1 VRKKYRLS
9 PYAKSFRFRLYLIFT
24 GTIALLT
31 AAFASFYV
39 MTEIKGYRSN
49 LEREGRLLA
58 TILSQNARLPLFAE
72 NRDALTLL
80 AEGTA
85 RYPSV
90 LAVSISN
97 ADGRFVVETGNSK
110 ERPGD
115 AIEMVVEITSPGQ
128 LFSPES
134 VLLGH
139 VSVDEERVIGRVH
152 LRLDTSGA
160 RERLIRLVAASLAI
174 GTLFWILVSL
184 LCYQILK
191 RVTASFNMLMGGIEE
206 IGSGNLS
213 ARVDLDGDDELGR
226 AANAINAMAASLELR
241 ELENLSLQEELLK
254 AMKLEVQEEKKRVMA
269 RLIHTNKMTS
279 LGLLLSSMA
288 HEINNPNAS
297 IRFSGH
303 MIGKM
308 WADVVP
314 LLDGVWQEEGEFYLG
329 GVPFQTARGAL
340 AENAAKIVENSERI
354 ARVVQGLRD
363 YGVGGGSQ
371 LRQRLEINA
380 AVSAALSVLACQ
392 MKRDVQLNTC
402 LGTGI
407 PVIAGSQQQIEQV
420 LINLILN
427 AMQAFADGRGEV
439 TLSTRYD
446 SAAAEVVVEV
456 KDNGTGISAETMG
469 RLFEPFYSTKLE
481 RGGSGLGLYI
491 SQFIVAE
498 HGGRLQLSSVLGQGT
513 LARVALP
520 TAADPSMRSMVAAK
534 DGQHPSDALHE
545 VG

>member
-1 VRKKYRLS
+1 MRRKLRLS
-9 PYAKSFRFRLYLIFT
+9 PYIKSFRVRLYLIFT

-31 AAFASFYV
+31 AAFVSFYV
-39 MTEIKGYRSN
+39 LTDMNSYRST
-49 LEREGRLLA
+49 LEREGKLLA
-58 TILSQNARLPLFAE
+58 AILAQNARLPLFAE
-72 NRDALTLL
+72 NAEALTAL

-90 LAVSISN
+90 LSVTISN
-97 ADGRFVVETGNSK
+97 LNGVTVAEARNEKVQRSET
-110 ERPGD
+110 
-115 AIEMVVEITSPGQ
+115 IEMKVDITSPGQ
-128 LFSPES
+128 VLSPES

-139 VSVDEERVIGRVH
+139 AAGDEQRVIGRVR
-152 LRLDTSGA
+152 LSLDTSGA
-160 RERLIRLVAASLAI
+160 RERLTDLVAASLAI
-174 GTLFWILVSL
+174 GTLFWIFVSL

-191 RVTASFNMLMGGIEE
+191 RVTSSFNLLTGGIEE
-206 IGSGNLS
+206 IGSGKLS

-241 ELENLSLQEELLK
+241 ELENLALQEELLK
-254 AMKLEVQEEKKRVMA
+254 AMRLEVQEEKKRVMA
-269 RLIHTNKMTS
+269 RLIQTNKMTS

-308 WADVVP
+308 WSDAVP
-314 LLDGVWQEEGEFYLG
+314 LLDGVMQEEGHFYLG
-329 GVPFQTARGAL
+329 GVPYEKARVAM

-363 YGVGGGSQ
+363 YGVGGGAH
-371 LRQRLEINA
+371 LRQKLEINN

-392 MKRDVQLNTC
+392 IRRDVQLTTA

-407 PVIAGSQQQIEQV
+407 PALIGSQQQVEQV

-427 AMQAFADGRGEV
+427 AMQSFADGRGGV
-439 TLSTRYD
+439 HLSTRYD
-446 SAAAEVVVEV
+446 SGSCEVIVEV
-456 KDNGTGISAETMG
+456 QDNGVGIKPETMD
-469 RLFEPFYSTKLE
+469 RLFEPFYSTKLD

-491 SQFIVAE
+491 SQYIVAE
-498 HGGRLQLSSVLGQGT
+498 HGGRLLLTSAPGKGT
-513 LARVALP
+513 VARVVLP
-520 TAADPSMRSMVAAK
+520 ATPPSVGGVVSAK
-534 DGQHPSDALHE
+534 DVQHPSDALHE
-545 VG
+545 VS